1 MTVEQLR
8 TLESLNEFRLTEA
21 EEQKAMDV
29 FGLMDQETEAL
40 QSVDTENVEIMVHC
54 MPMTNV
60 FREDVREQAF
70 PREALLEGAPEH
82 SEDSWIVPRL
92 VK

>member
-1 MTVEQLR
+1 MTVDELKA
-8 TLESLNEFRLTEA
+8 LESLNECRLTEA
-21 EEQKAMDV
+21 EESKAMDV
-29 FGLMDQETEAL
+29 FGFMERQAAAL
-40 QSVDTENVEIMVHC
+40 AQLDTENVEVMVHC

-60 FREDVREQAF
+60 FREDVREQPF
-70 PREALLEGAPEH
+70 TRDALLEGAPER

>member
-1 MTVEQLR
+1 MTEKELKA
-8 TLESLNEFRLTEA
+8 LESLNEFRLTDA
-21 EEQKAMDV
+21 EEEKAMAI
-29 FGLMDQETEAL
+29 FAFMETEAEAL
-40 QSVDTENVEIMVHC
+40 QTIDTADTDVMVHC

-70 PREALLEGAPEH
+70 SREDLLKGAPEH
-82 SEDSWIVPRL
+82 SGDSWIVPRL

>member
-1 MTVEQLR
+1 MTVEILKA
-8 TLESLNEFRLTEA
+8 LENLNEFRLTDS
-21 EEQKAMDV
+21 EEQKAMEV
-29 FGLMDQETEAL
+29 FGLMANEAEEL
-40 QSVDTENVEIMVHC
+40 RSIDTENVDVMVHC

-60 FREDVREQAF
+60 FREDVREQPF
-70 PREALLEGAPEH
+70 TREALLEGAPEH

>member
-1 MTVEQLR
+1 MTVEILKA
-8 TLESLNEFRLTEA
+8 LESLNEFRLA
-21 EEQKAMDV
+21 DSEEQKAMEV
-29 FGLMDQETEAL
+29 FGFMENEAEEL
-40 QSVDTENVEIMVHC
+40 RSIDTENVDVMVHC

-60 FREDVREQAF
+60 FREDVREQPF
-70 PREALLEGAPEH
+70 TREQLLEGAPEH

>member
-1 MTVEQLR
+1 MTVEILKA
-8 TLESLNEFRLTEA
+8 LESLNEFRLTDS
-21 EEQKAMDV
+21 EEQKAMEV
-29 FGLMDQETEAL
+29 FGFMENEAEEL
-40 QSVDTENVEIMVHC
+40 RSIDTENVDVMVHC

-60 FREDVREQAF
+60 FREDVREQPF
-70 PREALLEGAPEH
+70 TREQLLEGAPEH

>member
-1 MTVEQLR
+1 MTVEILKA
-8 TLESLNEFRLTEA
+8 LESLNEFRLTDS
-21 EEQKAMDV
+21 EEQKAMEV
-29 FGLMDQETEAL
+29 FGFMENEAEEL
-40 QSVDTENVEIMVHC
+40 RSIDTENVDVMVHC

-60 FREDVREQAF
+60 FREDVREQSF
-70 PREALLEGAPEH
+70 TREQLLEGAPDH

>member
-1 MTVEQLR
+1 MTVEELKA
-8 TLESLNEFRLTEA
+8 LESLNEFRLTDA
-21 EEQKAMDV
+21 EEQKAIGIFAFM
-29 FGLMDQETEAL
+29 ENEAAEL
-40 QSVDTENVEIMVHC
+40 QLTDTENIGVMVHC

-60 FREDVREQAF
+60 FRDDLRRQVFSREQ
-70 PREALLEGAPEH
+70 LLACAPEH

>member
-1 MTVEQLR
+1 MTVETLKA
-8 TLESLNEFRLTEA
+8 LESLNEFRLTDA

-29 FGLMDQETEAL
+29 FGFMGKEVEAL
-40 QSVDTENVEIMVHC
+40 QAIDTENTDVMVHC

-70 PREALLEGAPEH
+70 TRDELLAGAPEH

>member
-1 MTVEQLR
+1 MTLEELR
-8 TLESLNEFRLTEA
+8 ALESLNELKLTEA
-21 EEQKAMDV
+21 EEQKAEEVVGFMEKQAA
-29 FGLMDQETEAL
+29 GLADIKKEKTE
-40 QSVDTENVEIMVHC
+40 VMVHC

-60 FREDVREQAF
+60 FREDVREQPF
-70 PREALLEGAPEH
+70 TREALLEGAPEH

>member
-1 MTVEQLR
+1 MTIEELAA
-8 TLESLNEFRLTEA
+8 LESLNEFKLTDA
-21 EEQKAMDV
+21 EDAKAMELFSV
-29 FGLMDQETEAL
+29 MDDAVEAL
-40 QSVDTENVEIMVHC
+40 GQVDTENVEVMVHC

-60 FREDVREQAF
+60 FREDVREQVF
-70 PREALLEGAPEH
+70 SRKDLLDGAPEH

>member
-1 MTVEQLR
+1 MTEEKLMA
-8 TLESLNEFRLTEA
+8 LESLNEFKLTDTEREKA
-21 EEQKAMDV
+21 LSLFGFMDEQAAV
-29 FGLMDQETEAL
+29 L
-40 QSVDTENVEIMVHC
+40 QSVDTENVDVMVHC

-60 FREDVREQAF
+60 FREDVREQPF
-70 PREALLEGAPEH
+70 TREALLECAPEH

>member
-1 MTVEQLR
+1 MTVENLKA
-8 TLESLNEFRLTEA
+8 LESLNEFRLTDA
-21 EEQKAMDV
+21 EEQKAMEI
-29 FGLMDQETEAL
+29 FGFMAEEAAEL
-40 QSVDTENVEIMVHC
+40 QTLDTESTEVMVHC

-70 PREALLEGAPEH
+70 SRESLLEGAPEH